1 MTGGGPTKD
10 KGSFGLDL
18 NTSKMSDTEMDMG
31 TPEPNPGS
39 RELAINLNTSEIIMV
54 DLDMLEENP
63 DELLNVLMEGQSSV
77 YVWTQL
83 ANEYIFRD
91 LLESAEKVLRTGE
104 RRGYSTFG
112 VLDVIGVLLTS
123 SFLRVEFTETSR
135 QGELS
140 PLYLLLANIQMI
152 RARRAPKLILE
163 NARA

>member
-1 MTGGGPTKD
+1 
-10 KGSFGLDL
+10 
-18 NTSKMSDTEMDMG
+18 MDMG

-104 RRGYSTFG
+104 RRRYLVSGDLDEVWARLADE
-112 VLDVIGVLLTS
+112 VLS
-123 SFLRVEFTETSR
+123 
-135 QGELS
+135 
-140 PLYLLLANIQMI
+140 
-152 RARRAPKLILE
+152 ARRIH
-163 NARA
+163 

>member
-1 MTGGGPTKD
+1 MGGGGVTKVD
-10 KGSFGLDL
+10 CVGLQHL
-18 NTSKMSDTEMDMG
+18 NMSDTEMDMG

-83 ANEYIFRD
+83 ANEYIFRQ

-104 RRGYSTFG
+104 RRRCPRWNLGAFANEVLST
-112 VLDVIGVLLTS
+112 
-123 SFLRVEFTETSR
+123 
-135 QGELS
+135 
-140 PLYLLLANIQMI
+140 
-152 RARRAPKLILE
+152 RRIH
-163 NARA
+163 

>member
-1 MTGGGPTKD
+1 
-10 KGSFGLDL
+10 
-18 NTSKMSDTEMDMG
+18 MDMG

-83 ANEYIFRD
+83 ANEYIFRQ

-104 RRGYSTFG
+104 RRRCPRWNLGAFANEVLST
-112 VLDVIGVLLTS
+112 
-123 SFLRVEFTETSR
+123 
-135 QGELS
+135 
-140 PLYLLLANIQMI
+140 
-152 RARRAPKLILE
+152 RRIH
-163 NARA
+163 

>member
-1 MTGGGPTKD
+1 MLSFKASLFGGGGLTKVAL
-10 KGSFGLDL
+10 GWTSSL
-18 NTSKMSDTEMDMG
+18 NLNMSDTEMDMGTPDIG

-54 DLDMLEENP
+54 DLDMLEDNP

-104 RRGYSTFG
+104 RRGSPPRSLRAFANKVLST
-112 VLDVIGVLLTS
+112 
-123 SFLRVEFTETSR
+123 
-135 QGELS
+135 
-140 PLYLLLANIQMI
+140 
-152 RARRAPKLILE
+152 RRIH
-163 NARA
+163 